1 MTFEVEWTSE
11 AWSAIRTVPVFERAA
26 VIRAAAE
33 LAERPG
39 VARRPRRW
47 RVRRGPG
54 YRLLYWIGEPAD
66 KGRHAALWLLR
77 ATVTGPGAPRSPSA
91 VGRAEAR
98 ELERHR
104 RTLRRIGGG
113 IPHAVVRRHWLAE
126 MERDL
131 GAMARDYRGDAQAA
145 RRLLEALLVAEEEGV
160 AGLARIRRDLGARL
174 GRRRR

>member
-1 MTFEVEWTSE
+1 MTFDLEWTSE
-11 AWSAIRTVPVFERAA
+11 AWSELRTVAVFERAP

-39 VARRPRRW
+39 SARRPRRW
-47 RVRRGPG
+47 QVRRGPG
-54 YRLLYWIGEPAD
+54 YQLLYWIAEPPE
-66 KGRHAALWLLR
+66 KGKRPTLWLLR
-77 ATVTGPGAPRSPSA
+77 AVVGAGAARNLSA
-91 VGRAEAR
+91 VPRAEAR

-131 GAMARDYRGDAQAA
+131 GVMVRDYQGDAQGA
-145 RRLLEALLVAEEEGV
+145 RRLLEALLVAEEEDV
-160 AGLARIRRDLGARL
+160 AGLARIRQALGARL
-174 GRRRR
+174 RRRPR

>member
-1 MTFEVEWTSE
+1 MTFNVEWTSE
-11 AWSAIRTVPVFERAA
+11 AWSEIRAVPVFERVA

-39 VARRPRRW
+39 SPRRPRRW
-47 RVRRGPG
+47 QVCRGPG
-54 YRLLYWIGEPAD
+54 YRLLYWITEAAE
-66 KGRHAALWLLR
+66 KGKRPALWLLR
-77 ATVTGPGAPRSPSA
+77 AEIAGAVSA
-91 VGRAEAR
+91 RNPAAVPRAEAR

-131 GAMARDYRGDAQAA
+131 GAMVRDYRGDAPAA

-160 AGLARIRRDLGARL
+160 AGLVRIRQDLGARL
-174 GRRRR
+174 RRRRR